1 MLNFIAD
8 AASFFSGVLYVLIA
22 FVIFMVMIMIH
33 ELGHYTA
40 GKLLKFKIN
49 EFAIGMGP
57 KIFSK
62 TNAKGEVVSLRA
74 LPLGGF
80 CAFEG
85 ESEDEPNN
93 PQSFNNQKP
102 WKRLIVL
109 FSGAFFNFISAILFV
124 VIAFSCFGD
133 TVITV
138 YEVQAYAPTAN
149 QQLQKDDILYSING
163 KKIYIAGDFQYY
175 LGSVDDTF
183 EMTVIRNG
191 KYVTLK
197 GLQKATFVNSVI
209 ATVNGNYVSDQHT
222 LKCGDTIYSINGIC
236 VEGSGNYKEVVDS
249 ITVDTVDL
257 VITSEDG
264 AEYVYKDMPVSVLRN
279 DITVRETSYTGLGI
293 KNSYQKY
300 RYSFGESLARC
311 VPYCF
316 EVAWLVL
323 RTLGGLLTGVV
334 GLDQVSGPIGT
345 LSVTSQV
352 VATGFGNILSLMAMI
367 SVNLAVFNLLPVP
380 ALDGCQMLFVVIEWI
395 ARRPINRK
403 VQAYINGIGL
413 IVLIIFVVLIDI
425 LKL

>member
-62 TNAKGEVVSLRA
+62 TNAKGEIVSLRA

-109 FSGAFFNFISAILFV
+109 FSGAFFNFISAILFA

-222 LKCGDTIYSINGIC
+222 LKGGDTIYSINGIC

-249 ITVDTVDL
+249 LTVDTVDL